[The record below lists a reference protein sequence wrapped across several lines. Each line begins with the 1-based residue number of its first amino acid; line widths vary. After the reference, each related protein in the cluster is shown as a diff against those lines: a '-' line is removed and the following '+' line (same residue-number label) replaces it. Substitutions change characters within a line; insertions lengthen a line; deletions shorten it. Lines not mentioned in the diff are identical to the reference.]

1 MSGAP
6 AVVLVGPMGVGK
18 STVGRLLADRL
29 GLAYRDTD
37 DDIVAEQG
45 RAISE
50 IFVDEGEDAFRALEK
65 EAVRRAVAEH
75 GGVLAL
81 GGGAVL
87 DADTRA
93 LLAPLPVVCLSMDVE
108 EAVRRTGLNVARPL
122 LAVNPRKQWR
132 ELMEARRH
140 LYEEVATAV
149 VATDG
154 RTPEEVTGAVLDA
167 VGLKDASAP
176 KTVSPGAGAPD
187 PGQENAMTQQ
197 VTRIRIGGTDGTDPY
212 DVLVGRQLLGELA
225 GLIGEQA
232 QRVAVIHPEALAE
245 TGDALRA
252 DLAGQG
258 YEAVAIQVPNAEEA
272 KTAEVAAYCWKALG
286 QSGFTRSDVIVG
298 VGGGATTDLAGFVA
312 ATWLRGVRWVAV
324 PTTVLAMVDAA
335 VGGKTGINTAEGKN
349 LVGAFHPPAGV
360 LCDLAALDSLPV
372 NDYVSGLAEVIKAG
386 FIADPVILDLIE
398 SDPQAARTPAGPHTA
413 ELIER
418 SIRVKA
424 EVVSADL
431 KESGLR
437 EILNYGHTLGHAIEK
452 NERYKWRH
460 GAAVAVGMHF
470 AAELGRLAGRL
481 DDATADRHRTVLESV
496 GLPLHYRHDQWPKL
510 LETMKVDKK
519 SRGNLLRFIV
529 LDGLA
534 RPTVLEGPDP
544 AVLLAAYGEVG
555 E

>member
-1 MSGAP
+1 MSAP
-6 AVVLVGPMGVGK
+6 LIVLVGPMGVGK
-18 STVGRLLADRL
+18 STVGQLLAERL
-29 GLAYRDTD
+29 DTGYRDTD
-37 DDIVAEQG
+37 EDIVTAQG
-45 RAISE
+45 RTIAE
-50 IFVDEGEDAFRALEK
+50 IFVDEGEAAFRALEK
-65 EAVRRAVAEH
+65 AAVRTALAEH
-75 GGVLAL
+75 EGVLSL
-81 GGGAVL
+81 GGGAIL

-93 LLAPLPVVCLSMDVE
+93 LLAGQRVVYLSMDVE
-108 EAVRRTGLNVARPL
+108 EAVKRTGLNAARPL

-154 RTPEEVTGAVLDA
+154 RTPEEVTEAALDA
-167 VGLKDASAP
+167 VEL
-176 KTVSPGAGAPD
+176 KTVSPGGQPPD
-187 PGQENAMTQQ
+187 PRPEDAVVND
-197 VTRIRIGGTDGTDPY
+197 VTRIEIGGTAGSDPY
-212 DVLVGRQLLGELA
+212 EVLVGRQLLGELG
-225 GLIGEQA
+225 GLIGTKA
-232 QRVAVIHPEALAE
+232 KRVAVIHPEALAE

-252 DLAGQG
+252 DLAEQG
-258 YEAVAIQVPNAEEA
+258 YEAIAIQVPNAEEA

-286 QSGFTRSDVIVG
+286 QSGFTRTDVIVG
-298 VGGGATTDLAGFVA
+298 VGGGASTDLAGFVA
-312 ATWLRGVRWVAV
+312 ATWLRGVRWIAV

-349 LVGAFHPPAGV
+349 LVGSFHPPAGV

-386 FIADPVILDLIE
+386 FIADPAILDLIE

-413 ELIER
+413 ELIVR
-418 SIRVKA
+418 SIKVKA
-424 EVVSADL
+424 EVVSSDL
-431 KESGLR
+431 KEAGLR

-460 GAAVAVGMHF
+460 GAAVSVGMHF

-481 DDATADRHRTVLESV
+481 DDATADRHRTILEAV
-496 GLPLHYRHDQWPKL
+496 GLPLHYRYDQWPKL
-510 LETMKVDKK
+510 VENMKVDKK
-519 SRGNLLRFIV
+519 SRGDLLRFIV

-534 RPTVLEGPDP
+534 KPTVLEGPDP